1 MLVTNQNKKYLLQ
14 AMQVDFLTEKWER
27 DWYALA
33 LMRADAWGR
42 GIDKK
47 KKEYKAKNSLTAKYN
62 H

>member
-33 LMRADAWGR
+33 LMRADA
-42 GIDKK
+42 
-47 KKEYKAKNSLTAKYN
+47 
-62 H
+62 

>member
-1 MLVTNQNKKYLLQ
+1 
-14 AMQVDFLTEKWER
+14 MQVDFLTEKWER

-42 GIDKK
+42 GIDLK

-62 H
+62 N

>member
-42 GIDKK
+42 GIDLE

-62 H
+62 N

>member
-42 GIDKK
+42 GIDQK
-47 KKEYKAKNSLTAKYN
+47 KKENKAKNRLTAKYN
-62 H
+62 N

>member
-42 GIDKK
+42 GIDQK
-47 KKEYKAKNSLTAKYN
+47 KKEYREKNKLTSKYN
-62 H
+62 N

>member
-27 DWYALA
+27 DWYAIA

-42 GIDKK
+42 GIDQK
-47 KKEYKAKNSLTAKYN
+47 KKEYKAKNRLTAKYN
-62 H
+62 N

>member
-1 MLVTNQNKKYLLQ
+1 
-14 AMQVDFLTEKWER
+14 MQVDFLTEKWER

-42 GIDKK
+42 GIDQK

-62 H
+62 N